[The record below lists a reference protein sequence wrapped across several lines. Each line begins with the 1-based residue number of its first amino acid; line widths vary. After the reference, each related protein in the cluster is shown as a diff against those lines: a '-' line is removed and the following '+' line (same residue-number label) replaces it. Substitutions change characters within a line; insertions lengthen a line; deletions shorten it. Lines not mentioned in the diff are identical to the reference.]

1 MTILNQSV
9 KTDLVATSD
18 LAKDFNVDFKNLPAE
33 RKEAIT
39 YLKTKLDYADAS
51 TIAVYGM
58 DAQKKIANVTD
69 KMLAGVRTADAE
81 EALGSTIGQL
91 TKEMRSVN
99 LDKIGS
105 SSNKGFLTKV
115 FGFFKDKIETYEID
129 NKTVSE
135 NISAIEQNFVNQ
147 ARVYQQDI
155 DNLGHMYEEAADY
168 YLALEDHIVAAL
180 QARQEYMEKE
190 LPRIEKEV
198 SESKDILKVNEL
210 RDIKMNIEHMD
221 NRIREMLAGRD
232 VVAAQGH
239 TLRMQQQN
247 CKELIAKINDVCTTV
262 IPIWKMQIN
271 SGIAAARQKKGI
283 DALNAFADFARREI
297 EAQSEMVK
305 TTSIEVFKASKETVL
320 KNETIELLLADLSE
334 VYQKQR
340 EISINSRNL
349 LSQQIANSKKH
360 DEGIRNILLSDSK
373 NRQVYLER

>member
-99 LDKIGS
+99 LDRIGS

-349 LSQQIANSKKH
+349 LAQQIANSKKH